1 MECRHYLVI
10 TVRADG
16 RDRYAVCDRV
26 AVALLDACLQAPQ
39 IVAAR
44 VERNRISGPNQADLI
59 LCTEYATSN
68 DLVHVR
74 TSVLRERIAKLCDEV
89 GGLEFRELNA
99 VA

>member
-10 TVRADG
+10 TVHAHG
-16 RDRYAVCDRV
+16 RDRYAVCERV
-26 AVALLDACLQAPQ
+26 AVALLDACLQVPQ
-39 IVAAR
+39 VVAAR
-44 VERNRISGPNQADLI
+44 VERNRVSGPNQADLI

-74 TSVLRERIAKLCDEV
+74 AGVLRERIAKLCDEV